1 MNLYKSCDYKNV
13 SEEDLLEYERI
24 RKSEFIF
31 PGDKG
36 IRGRLRKNKFH
47 EYPKSVRHYN
57 SLFPNN
63 YLDILELKKE
73 VEIHSMIEAFEELLN
88 SSPNEQQILSFI
100 NENENYLIIAS
111 IFKHYNFGHHGAYLF
126 KEFPLNTQ
134 YRADYLLVGK
144 GSGGYEF
151 IFIELEHPSNNP
163 FKNNGTELSQYYQN
177 GINQVKS
184 WERFLEQ
191 QFSSLQPKFNEAK
204 KNGES
209 IPSEFINNDSTR
221 RHYVVVA
228 GRREHYE
235 QNSDYSYAIRRY
247 EQNSSR
253 IKLLHYDNLIDFT
266 ESLIGENTY

>member
-1 MNLYKSCDYKNV
+1 MKLYKNCDYKNI

-24 RKSEFIF
+24 RESKCIF

-36 IRGRLRKNKFH
+36 IRSRGRKNQFPN
-47 EYPKSVRHYN
+47 YPKSVRHYN

-73 VEIHSMIEAFEELLN
+73 DEIHLMIEAFEELLN
-88 SSPNEQQILSFI
+88 SSPNEQKILSFI

-151 IFIELEHPSNNP
+151 IFIELEHPSNNS
-163 FKNNGTELSQYYQN
+163 FKNNGIELSQHYQK
-177 GINQVKS
+177 GISQVKS

-191 QFSSLQPKFNEAK
+191 QFSSLQAKFNEAK

-209 IPSEFINNDSTR
+209 IPTEFINNDSAR
-221 RHYVVVA
+221 RHYVVIA

-235 QNSDYSYAIRRY
+235 QNADFSYAIRRS
-247 EQNSSR
+247 EQKSSR
-253 IKLLHYDNLIDFT
+253 IELLHYDNLIDFT
-266 ESLIGENTY
+266 ENLIGENTY